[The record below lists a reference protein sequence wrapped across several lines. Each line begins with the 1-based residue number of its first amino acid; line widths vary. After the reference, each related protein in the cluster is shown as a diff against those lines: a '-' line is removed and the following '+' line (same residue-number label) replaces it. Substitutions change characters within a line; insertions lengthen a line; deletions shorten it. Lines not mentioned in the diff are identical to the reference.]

1 MHSEFFFVYSLI
13 CLCYG
18 KLIKLKLQICGTGN
32 GLSNQHYT
40 EIYTRNYTEHEHESL
55 LLMLKGCTKT
65 CFITFLL
72 QRDNVRLLWCLFR
85 KLYPKNSKCIVQLCP
100 FIWHINQYVFLK
112 DFFSRSALTFG
123 ANNKDKV
130 KCLKKISWKLWTL
143 NCWKKTYNILSSFGR
158 RNICDVAML
167 CLQKWLKSAQPPADM
182 QRGMVHCHFEW
193 RLHTWLQSQANCHF
207 FASALANSRKK
218 SKASYIMCIFF

>member
-1 MHSEFFFVYSLI
+1 MTVVHSEFFFVYSLI

-18 KLIKLKLQICGTGN
+18 KLIKLKLQVCGTGN

-55 LLMLKGCTKT
+55 LLMFKGCTKT
-65 CFITFLL
+65 CFITFSL

-112 DFFSRSALTFG
+112 DFFQGQLWPLVLTIKIRSNA
-123 ANNKDKV
+123 
-130 KCLKKISWKLWTL
+130 WKRYLE
-143 NCWKKTYNILSSFGR
+143 NCGR
-158 RNICDVAML
+158 
-167 CLQKWLKSAQPPADM
+167 
-182 QRGMVHCHFEW
+182 
-193 RLHTWLQSQANCHF
+193 
-207 FASALANSRKK
+207 
-218 SKASYIMCIFF
+218 

>member
-1 MHSEFFFVYSLI
+1 MSD
-13 CLCYG
+13 CYG
-18 KLIKLKLQICGTGN
+18 
-32 GLSNQHYT
+32 
-40 EIYTRNYTEHEHESL
+40 
-55 LLMLKGCTKT
+55 
-65 CFITFLL
+65 
-72 QRDNVRLLWCLFR
+72 
-85 KLYPKNSKCIVQLCP
+85 
-100 FIWHINQYVFLK
+100 VFLGSCIQK
-112 DFFSRSALTFG
+112 IQNVLCSSALSYDILINMFFSRSALTFG

-218 SKASYIMCIFF
+218 SKASYIMCIFFFKY

>member
-13 CLCYG
+13 FLCYG

-112 DFFSRSALTFG
+112 DFFQGQLWPLVLTIKIRSNA
-123 ANNKDKV
+123 
-130 KCLKKISWKLWTL
+130 WKRYLE
-143 NCWKKTYNILSSFGR
+143 NCGR
-158 RNICDVAML
+158 
-167 CLQKWLKSAQPPADM
+167 
-182 QRGMVHCHFEW
+182 
-193 RLHTWLQSQANCHF
+193 
-207 FASALANSRKK
+207 
-218 SKASYIMCIFF
+218 